1 MSIIDSVAALE
12 ACYPGPKPPAAI
24 VKEVARLTP
33 HYRALIH
40 ASPFVVLATCGKDGL
55 DNSPRGDGAGFVR
68 IVDDATLVLPDRR
81 GNNRLDSLRNILFDP
96 RVALLFLIP
105 NSGTTLRVNGRAVI
119 SVDADLLASFGARD
133 APATVL
139 VITVESAYF
148 QCPRSVLKAGLWS
161 PVTWGN
167 PEHLPSQMDMLEAF
181 SRAKTPERALE
192 AA

>member
-1 MSIIDSVAALE
+1 MSIIDSIAALE
-12 ACYPGPKPPAAI
+12 ACYPGPKPAASI
-24 VKEVARLTP
+24 VKEVSCLTP
-33 HYRALIH
+33 HYRALIE
-40 ASPFVVLATCGKDGL
+40 ASPFVVLATCGEEGL

-119 SVDADLLASFGARD
+119 SVDPDLLASFGVRD

-139 VITVESAYF
+139 IITVESAYF
-148 QCPRSVLKAGLWS
+148 QCPRSVLKAGLWN

-181 SRAKTPERALE
+181 SAARNPARALE
-192 AA
+192 MA